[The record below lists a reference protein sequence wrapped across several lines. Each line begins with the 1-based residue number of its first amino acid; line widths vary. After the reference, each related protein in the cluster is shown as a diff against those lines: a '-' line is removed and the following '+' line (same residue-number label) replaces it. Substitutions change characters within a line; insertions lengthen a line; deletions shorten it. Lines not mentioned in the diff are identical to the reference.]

1 MVLYNQSGVT
11 ELLTMGVPHYGRVCL
26 SPRSSTFLAEE
37 KASAFAHNPG
47 GVAFIYH
54 VTWDYL
60 LPVSSHVLQFLMSK
74 MGYFLI
80 EIKVIKT
87 IK

>member
-1 MVLYNQSGVT
+1 MVGLEIESSGCVQA
-11 ELLTMGVPHYGRVCL
+11 LFLT
-26 SPRSSTFLAEE
+26 SWDS
-37 KASAFAHNPG
+37 G